1 MINAVC
7 IGSGQLA
14 VFEDNQQMAVLTY
27 PKRLSTHAY
36 IRLNNAEE
44 YEIKPTNFWRT
55 KFAVLHQGKTII
67 KLQSRWNGGFKI
79 ALVRQ
84 GSRLNLIFKSKSL
97 WKIRYLL
104 LDTNERLMADS
115 RIKYKGKKLKRKLE
129 THIEV
134 TDSLKRHKDCL
145 LLTALFVYLIRHSL
159 KQTAIIVASQ

>member
-1 MINAVC
+1 MMNAVS
-7 IGSGQLA
+7 IGTGQLA
-14 VFEDNQQMAVLTY
+14 VLEDNQQMAVLRY

-55 KFAVLHQGKTII
+55 KFEVLQQGKTII

-104 LDTNERLMADS
+104 LDNNERLMADS
-115 RIKYKGKKLKRKLE
+115 RIKFQGLRLNKKLDIQIKL
-129 THIEV
+129 

-145 LLTALFVYLIRHSL
+145 LLTVLFVYLIRHSL
-159 KQTAIIVASQ
+159 KQTAIIVASS